1 MASDDTTV
9 KPSAPPPENNGS
21 TGPVVIDVGLRFLL
35 FATALVSVIV
45 MVTSKQTKLF
55 PVPML
60 PGLPGL
66 SIAIVAK
73 FNQSP
78 AFIKAAKTPLMW
90 QCGLGNSAQVA
101 SRLFMESLERKS
113 KTFSRRSRTCIVR
126 YLNMQDSKRV
136 CLRPQRIALSV
147 ACLYS
152 IITGVLSIFV
162 LMKPGGNFT
171 KLQFHLVILDVLLF
185 GIVAAAMGAAGGVG
199 YIGFRGNSH
208 TDWHKV
214 CDNFGSFCS
223 HFAAS
228 IFLSLISSITL
239 LLLVWLSVYALS
251 KKITL
256 K

>member
-1 MASDDTTV
+1 MSSIDTTV
-9 KPSAPPPENNGS
+9 KPSGPPPENKGS
-21 TGPVVIDVGLRFLL
+21 IGPGVIDVGLRFLL

-55 PVPML
+55 PVPMV
-60 PGLPGL
+60 PGL

-78 AFIKAAKTPLMW
+78 AFIYF
-90 QCGLGNSAQVA
+90 V
-101 SRLFMESLERKS
+101 
-113 KTFSRRSRTCIVR
+113 V
-126 YLNMQDSKRV
+126 
-136 CLRPQRIALSV
+136 ALSV

-152 IITGVLSIFV
+152 VISGVLSIFV
-162 LMKPGGNFT
+162 LMKPGGNST
-171 KLQFHLVILDVLLF
+171 KLQFHFVILDVLLF

-208 TDWHKV
+208 TQWKKV
-214 CDNFGSFCS
+214 CNDFGSFCS

-251 KKITL
+251 KKIS